1 MVRNSVG
8 NVTEILELLDK
19 NNYTSAQLEQN
30 YAYLVN
36 KWGEWEIIGAGS
48 AGLVIRY
55 VDVGNALFSGL
66 MIIFS
71 TLTIISLCAA
81 FVFGKIMF
89 PLLAKHFKNNNDEMV
104 DMATLKSASQINQM
118 SKKKEWF

>member
-1 MVRNSVG
+1 M
-8 NVTEILELLDK
+8 LDK
-19 NNYTSAQLEQN
+19 DTHTGVELAQN
-30 YAYLVN
+30 YEYLVN
-36 KWGEWEIIGAGS
+36 KWGEWEIIGTGS
-48 AGLVIRY
+48 AGLSVRY

-66 MIIFS
+66 MITFS
-71 TLTIISLCAA
+71 TLTIVSLCAA

-104 DMATLKSASQINQM
+104 DMATLKSASQIDQM